1 MIGMKTITS
10 RRIRTV
16 SVNERGQLVI
26 PEDIRR
32 DFGIKGNSTL
42 VLLEYSEGLVLKKES
57 EVFEAL
63 DSIFW
68 EALSKKALRN
78 AWSREDEVWDK
89 IAEKSLLQK
98 K

>member
-1 MIGMKTITS
+1 MNTMTS

-26 PEDIRR
+26 PEDIRK

-42 VLLEYSEGLVLKKES
+42 VLVESREGLILKKES
-57 EVFEAL
+57 DVLEAL
-63 DSIFW
+63 DNSFW
-68 EALSKKALRN
+68 EALSREALQG

-89 IAEKSLLQK
+89 IAAKSLSPK

>member
-1 MIGMKTITS
+1 MKTITS

-68 EALSKKALRN
+68 EALSKKALQN
-78 AWSREDEVWDK
+78 AWGREDEVWDK
-89 IAEKSLLQK
+89 IAEKSLSQK

>member
-1 MIGMKTITS
+1 MKTITA

-16 SVNERGQLVI
+16 AVNERGQFVI

-42 VLLEYSEGLVLKKES
+42 VLVESDEGLVLKKES
-57 EVFEAL
+57 DVLEAI
-63 DSIFW
+63 DNGFW
-68 EALSKKALRN
+68 AALTKRAMQN
-78 AWSREDEVWDK
+78 AWSKEDEVWDK
-89 IAEKSLLQK
+89 LAEKSIALK

>member
-42 VLLEYSEGLVLKKES
+42 VLVESSEGLVLKKES
-57 EVFEAL
+57 EVLEAL

-68 EALSKKALRN
+68 EALSKKALQN
-78 AWSREDEVWDK
+78 AWSKEDEVWGK
-89 IAEKSLLQK
+89 IAEKSLSLK

>member
-1 MIGMKTITS
+1 MNTTTP

-42 VLLEYSEGLVLKKES
+42 VLVESSEGLVLKKES
-57 EVFEAL
+57 DVLEAL
-63 DSIFW
+63 DNSFW
-68 EALSKKALRN
+68 EVLSRKALQN
-78 AWSREDEVWDK
+78 AWSKEDEVWDK
-89 IAEKSLLQK
+89 IAEKSLSLK